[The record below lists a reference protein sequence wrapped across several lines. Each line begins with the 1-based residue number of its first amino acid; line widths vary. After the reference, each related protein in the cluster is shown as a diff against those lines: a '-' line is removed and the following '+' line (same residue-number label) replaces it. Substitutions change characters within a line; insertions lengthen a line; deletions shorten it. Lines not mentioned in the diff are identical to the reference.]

1 MDYHSKDIAWIK
13 APRKV
18 EAKPEPEPKPAEA
31 KPEETVKANYHFA
44 EMKKAI
50 LDKKPASLESLL
62 KKGADINGR
71 DDDGFTP
78 LMWAAAS
85 GNEECTKL
93 LIKKHAPLESKD
105 KQGSTALLNAAGMG
119 AVMTVKMLLD
129 KGADMAA
136 RDEKE
141 FTALHKAAR
150 NGHPTVCKLLVDHY
164 KFDVDAR
171 DNEDGTPLI
180 FAAYKGH
187 NDVVE
192 TLMARKANVNAA
204 GSRSNSALMLAVTGN
219 HLSTVTLLLEHGA
232 DLNSKTLD
240 NENVLDKAKSKEMRQ
255 LLLDSGAMEE
265 KATAPAP
272 SPPQGGQ
279 EGPQGTH
286 SAVPRPALSDAVG
299 YGVEV
304 DSHEPDAL
312 EGDAFPATIH
322 AVNVRRTVTV
332 CTRWTTGAA

>member
-1 MDYHSKDIAWIK
+1 MEKGTVTVSYEVDDGAPPDYQEMDYHSKDIAWIK

-136 RDEKE
+136 RDERVYGIAQSSKKWPPHR
-141 FTALHKAAR
+141 LQAAR
-150 NGHPTVCKLLVDHY
+150 
-164 KFDVDAR
+164 R
-171 DNEDGTPLI
+171 PL
-180 FAAYKGH
+180 
-187 NDVVE
+187 
-192 TLMARKANVNAA
+192 
-204 GSRSNSALMLAVTGN
+204 
-219 HLSTVTLLLEHGA
+219 
-232 DLNSKTLD
+232 
-240 NENVLDKAKSKEMRQ
+240 
-255 LLLDSGAMEE
+255 
-265 KATAPAP
+265 
-272 SPPQGGQ
+272 
-279 EGPQGTH
+279 
-286 SAVPRPALSDAVG
+286 
-299 YGVEV
+299 
-304 DSHEPDAL
+304 
-312 EGDAFPATIH
+312 
-322 AVNVRRTVTV
+322 
-332 CTRWTTGAA
+332 